1 MTMPLCLFVLSL
13 APSWVP
19 APAPAVAQD
28 PVELGRLAAEQ
39 RQVAEQLRR
48 LDELLEMLETRDREQ
63 GREERA
69 ALLAGARTK
78 LAEGSVE
85 GSDLVSVVEG
95 VAQELGALRTGNAL
109 EGQAA
114 LVEVLQQLLDYL
126 VQSEMEERER
136 AFDEALEERGKKL
149 DEFASRQQQLLER
162 TRLLQEQERA
172 AAGEPQD
179 GDADSQDRES
189 SEDAESRE
197 GESSERESGESESS
211 ESDARE
217 GESQEREGESP
228 EGGEAAEMSPEERER
243 LDEAR
248 RRLAEEQAV
257 LAREIEEFNDRQQEQ
272 LGRNPQSTQEAEDKS
287 REAAES
293 LRQPGAEDQPPSPA
307 QEQERLEQAEQQ
319 QQEALDALEQAR
331 QENDAQEQQNE
342 NRKMQEALLNVEEE
356 ATALLER
363 HRLVDRDLRALKEAA
378 GDGPVSRS
386 ARARLRQAANEEKE
400 LSHKAD
406 DLLFTIERFG
416 ADSFPFYINKLS
428 EDHRRLAARVGPPRY
443 LLDAQS
449 EQLSQGLIAGWE
461 LLIDAIRV
469 EQERL
474 RRQMEQQQG
483 GGQSPQPG
491 QEGDEEDSPLVGFAV
506 ELQLLKRMQD
516 DVRISLLRL
525 EERQKVFAAAGI
537 ALGEDELAE
546 LELLLDRQAEL
557 QLQFE
562 SMVARLQESDRDPE
576 TEDL

>member
-1 MTMPLCLFVLSL
+1 MPLCLFVLSL

-19 APAPAVAQD
+19 APAPAAAQD

-78 LAEGSVE
+78 LAEGFAE
-85 GSDLVSVVEG
+85 GGDLASVVEG

-136 AFDEALEERGKKL
+136 AFDEALEERGRKL

-162 TRLLQEQERA
+162 TRLLQEQERK
-172 AAGEPQD
+172 
-179 GDADSQDRES
+179 SR
-189 SEDAESRE
+189 EDAEAS
-197 GESSERESGESESS
+197 ESESS
-211 ESDARE
+211 EQESSESDAPESEARE
-217 GESQEREGESP
+217 GESQEREGEQP

-248 RRLAEEQAV
+248 RRLAEEQAE

-287 REAAES
+287 REAAQS

-331 QENDAQEQQNE
+331 QENEAQEQQNE

-356 ATALLER
+356 ATTLLER
-363 HRLVDRDLRALKEAA
+363 HRLVDSELRALKEAA

-400 LSHKAD
+400 LSLKAD

-474 RRQMEQQQG
+474 RRQMEQPD
-483 GGQSPQPG
+483 GGQGPQPG
-491 QEGDEEDSPLVGFAV
+491 QEGDEEESPLVGFAV

>member
-1 MTMPLCLFVLSL
+1 MPLCLFVLSL

-19 APAPAVAQD
+19 ALAPAAAQD

-48 LDELLEMLETRDREQ
+48 LDELLEMLENRDREQ
-63 GREERA
+63 GRDERA

-78 LAEGSVE
+78 LAEGSAE
-85 GSDLVSVVEG
+85 GGDLASVVEG

-114 LVEVLQQLLDYL
+114 LVEVLQQLLDFL

-162 TRLLQEQERA
+162 TRLLQEQERKSR
-172 AAGEPQD
+172 E
-179 GDADSQDRES
+179 DAEASESES
-189 SEDAESRE
+189 SEQ
-197 GESSERESGESESS
+197 ESS
-211 ESDARE
+211 ESDAPESEARE
-217 GESQEREGESP
+217 SESQEREGEQP
-228 EGGEAAEMSPEERER
+228 EGGETAEMRTEDRER

-248 RRLAEEQAV
+248 RRLAEEQAE

-287 REAAES
+287 REAAQS

-331 QENDAQEQQNE
+331 QENEAQEQQNE

-474 RRQMEQQQG
+474 RRQMEQPD
-483 GGQSPQPG
+483 GGQGPQPG

-516 DVRISLLRL
+516 DVRTSLLRL

>member
-1 MTMPLCLFVLSL
+1 MPLCLFVLSL

-19 APAPAVAQD
+19 ALAPAAAQD

-48 LDELLEMLETRDREQ
+48 LDELLEMLENRDREQ
-63 GREERA
+63 GRDERA

-78 LAEGSVE
+78 LAEGSAE
-85 GSDLVSVVEG
+85 GGDLASVVEG

-114 LVEVLQQLLDYL
+114 LVEVLQQLLDFL

-162 TRLLQEQERA
+162 TRLLQEQERKSR
-172 AAGEPQD
+172 E
-179 GDADSQDRES
+179 DAEASESES
-189 SEDAESRE
+189 SEQ
-197 GESSERESGESESS
+197 ESS
-211 ESDARE
+211 ESDAPESEARE
-217 GESQEREGESP
+217 SESQEREGEQP
-228 EGGEAAEMSPEERER
+228 EGGETAEMRTEDRER

-248 RRLAEEQAV
+248 RRLAEEQAE

-287 REAAES
+287 REAAQS

-331 QENDAQEQQNE
+331 QENEAQEEQNE

-474 RRQMEQQQG
+474 RRQMEQPD
-483 GGQSPQPG
+483 GGQGPQPG

-516 DVRISLLRL
+516 DVRTSLLRL

>member
-1 MTMPLCLFVLSL
+1 MPLCLFVLSL

-19 APAPAVAQD
+19 ALAPAAAQD

-48 LDELLEMLETRDREQ
+48 LDELLEMLENRDREQ
-63 GREERA
+63 GRDERA

-78 LAEGSVE
+78 LAEGSAE
-85 GSDLVSVVEG
+85 GGDLASVVEG

-114 LVEVLQQLLDYL
+114 LVEVLQQLLDFL

-162 TRLLQEQERA
+162 TRLLQEQEHKSR
-172 AAGEPQD
+172 
-179 GDADSQDRES
+179 
-189 SEDAESRE
+189 EDAEAS
-197 GESSERESGESESS
+197 ESESS
-211 ESDARE
+211 EQESSEGDAPESEARE
-217 GESQEREGESP
+217 SESQEREGEKP
-228 EGGEAAEMSPEERER
+228 EGGETAEMRTEDRER

-248 RRLAEEQAV
+248 RRLAEEQAE

-272 LGRNPQSTQEAEDKS
+272 LGRNPQSTREAEDKS
-287 REAAES
+287 REAAQS

-443 LLDAQS
+443 LMDAQS

-474 RRQMEQQQG
+474 RRQMEQPD
-483 GGQSPQPG
+483 GGQGPQPG

-516 DVRISLLRL
+516 DVRTSLLRL

>member
-19 APAPAVAQD
+19 APAPAAAQD

-78 LAEGSVE
+78 LADGFAEG
-85 GSDLVSVVEG
+85 GDLASVVEG

-162 TRLLQEQERA
+162 TRLLQEQERK
-172 AAGEPQD
+172 
-179 GDADSQDRES
+179 SR
-189 SEDAESRE
+189 EDAEAS
-197 GESSERESGESESS
+197 ESESS
-211 ESDARE
+211 EQESSESDAPESEARE
-217 GESQEREGESP
+217 GESQEREGEQP

-248 RRLAEEQAV
+248 RRLAEEQAE

-287 REAAES
+287 REAAQS

-331 QENDAQEQQNE
+331 QENEAQEQQNE

-363 HRLVDRDLRALKEAA
+363 HRLVDSELRALKEAA

-474 RRQMEQQQG
+474 RRQMEQPD
-483 GGQSPQPG
+483 GGQGPQPG
-491 QEGDEEDSPLVGFAV
+491 QEGDEEESPLVGFAV

>member
-1 MTMPLCLFVLSL
+1 MPLCLFVLSL

-19 APAPAVAQD
+19 ALAPAAAQD

-48 LDELLEMLETRDREQ
+48 LDELLEMLENRDREQ
-63 GREERA
+63 GRDERA

-78 LAEGSVE
+78 LAEGSAE
-85 GSDLVSVVEG
+85 GGDLASVVEG

-114 LVEVLQQLLDYL
+114 LVEVLQQLLDFL

-162 TRLLQEQERA
+162 TRLLQEQEHKSR
-172 AAGEPQD
+172 
-179 GDADSQDRES
+179 
-189 SEDAESRE
+189 EDAEAS
-197 GESSERESGESESS
+197 ESESS
-211 ESDARE
+211 EQESSEGDAPESEARE
-217 GESQEREGESP
+217 SESQEREGEKP
-228 EGGEAAEMSPEERER
+228 EGGETAEMRTEDRER

-248 RRLAEEQAV
+248 RRLAEEQAE

-272 LGRNPQSTQEAEDKS
+272 LGRNPQSTREAEDKS
-287 REAAES
+287 REAAQS

-406 DLLFTIERFG
+406 DLLFTIERLG

-443 LLDAQS
+443 LMDAQS

-474 RRQMEQQQG
+474 RRQMEQPD
-483 GGQSPQPG
+483 GGQGPQPG

-516 DVRISLLRL
+516 DVRTSLLRL

>member
-1 MTMPLCLFVLSL
+1 MSMPLCLFVLSL

-19 APAPAVAQD
+19 ALAPAAAQD

-48 LDELLEMLETRDREQ
+48 LDELLEMLENRDREQ
-63 GREERA
+63 GRDERA

-78 LAEGSVE
+78 LAEGSAE
-85 GSDLVSVVEG
+85 GGDLASVVEG

-114 LVEVLQQLLDYL
+114 LVEVLQQLLDFL

-162 TRLLQEQERA
+162 TRLLQEQEHKSR
-172 AAGEPQD
+172 
-179 GDADSQDRES
+179 
-189 SEDAESRE
+189 EDAEAS
-197 GESSERESGESESS
+197 ESESS
-211 ESDARE
+211 EQESSEGDAPESEARE
-217 GESQEREGESP
+217 SESQEREGEKP
-228 EGGEAAEMSPEERER
+228 EGGETAEMRTEDRER

-248 RRLAEEQAV
+248 RRLAEEQAE

-272 LGRNPQSTQEAEDKS
+272 LGRNPQSTREAEDKS
-287 REAAES
+287 REAAQS

-443 LLDAQS
+443 LMDAQS

-474 RRQMEQQQG
+474 RRQMEQPD
-483 GGQSPQPG
+483 GGQGPQPG

-516 DVRISLLRL
+516 DVRTSLLRL

>member
-1 MTMPLCLFVLSL
+1 MPLCLFVLSL

-19 APAPAVAQD
+19 ALAPAAAQD

-48 LDELLEMLETRDREQ
+48 LDELLEMLENRDREQ
-63 GREERA
+63 GRDERA

-78 LAEGSVE
+78 LAEGSAE
-85 GSDLVSVVEG
+85 GGDLASVVEG

-114 LVEVLQQLLDYL
+114 LVEVLQQLLDFL

-162 TRLLQEQERA
+162 TRLLQEQEHKSR
-172 AAGEPQD
+172 
-179 GDADSQDRES
+179 
-189 SEDAESRE
+189 EDAEAS
-197 GESSERESGESESS
+197 ESESS
-211 ESDARE
+211 EQESSEGDAPESEARE
-217 GESQEREGESP
+217 SESQEREGEKP
-228 EGGEAAEMSPEERER
+228 EGGETAEMRTEDRER

-248 RRLAEEQAV
+248 RRLAEEQAE

-272 LGRNPQSTQEAEDKS
+272 LGRNPQSTREAEDKS
-287 REAAES
+287 REAAQS

-307 QEQERLEQAEQQ
+307 QEQERLDQAEQQ

-331 QENDAQEQQNE
+331 QENEAQEQQNE

-443 LLDAQS
+443 LMDAQS

-474 RRQMEQQQG
+474 RRQMEQPD
-483 GGQSPQPG
+483 GGQGPQPG

-516 DVRISLLRL
+516 DVRTSLLRL